1 MSVHADFHH
10 LANFFA
16 AYAHLGIVSNLHP
29 SRRILITQPI
39 FGDLYPFK
47 GSGVLALSVTYI
59 RLDGILLLSLFF
71 FFFFDLHPLKGYC
84 HLASS
89 VTYIHLGEILL
100 LSQFFVT
107 YTH

>member
-71 FFFFDLHPLKGYC
+71 FFFFLLTPIEGILSFGFISNLHPSRRNLI
-84 HLASS
+84 
-89 VTYIHLGEILL
+89 T
-100 LSQFFVT
+100 
-107 YTH
+107 